1 MITQNFQWN
10 SKELKVGRSKTVQ
23 KTITESDTLAFGR
36 GALTELLATPSLTAL
51 MIEAA
56 MSAVDPV
63 LPEGYVTVG
72 KSSAVSYQNPTIIG
86 MTVTVVASIAE
97 IDKNRL
103 VFEIT
108 AFDELGQ
115 IASGK
120 HERIIVDA
128 ASFMDKAHRR
138 CHAVQ
143 SILK

>member
-1 MITQNFQWN
+1 MITQNMQWN
-10 SKELKVGRSKTVQ
+10 SRELKPGLSKTVQ
-23 KTITESDTLAFGR
+23 KTITESDTLAFGH
-36 GALTELLATPSLTAL
+36 GALRELLATPSLTAL

-56 MSAVDPV
+56 ISTVDPL

-72 KSSAVSYQNPTIIG
+72 KSSAVSYQNPTMIG
-86 MTVTVVASIAE
+86 MTVTVLAALTE

-115 IASGK
+115 IARGK

-128 ASFMDKAHRR
+128 AVFMQKAHRR
-138 CHAVQ
+138 CDPVQ
-143 SILK
+143 NILK

>member
-1 MITQNFQWN
+1 MITQNLQWN
-10 SKELKVGRSKTVQ
+10 SRVLKPGLSKTVQ
-23 KTITESDTLAFGR
+23 KTIAEADTLAFGR

-56 MSAVDPV
+56 ISAVDPV

-72 KSSAVSYQNPTIIG
+72 KSTAVSYQNPTIIG
-86 MTVTVVASIAE
+86 MTVTVVASLAE

-115 IASGK
+115 IARGK

-128 ASFMDKAHRR
+128 AVFMQKAHRR
-138 CHAVQ
+138 CDPVK
-143 SILK
+143 SIMK

>member
-1 MITQNFQWN
+1 MIAQNIQWN
-10 SKELKVGRSKTVQ
+10 SGVLKTGISKTVQ
-23 KTITESDTLAFGR
+23 KTITEAHTLAFGR

-56 MSAVDPV
+56 ISAVDPV

-72 KSSAVSYQNPTIIG
+72 KSTAVSYQHPTIIG

-97 IDKNRL
+97 IDTNRI

-115 IASGK
+115 IARGK

-128 ASFMDKAHRR
+128 VTFMQKAHRR
-138 CHAVQ
+138 CDPVKN
-143 SILK
+143 IIK